1 MASFTAEHMD
11 TLKAIVRHLP
21 GWRLETRL
29 NEVYDHTAEII
40 GPNKAMLNITQEKD
54 KWKVYGSW
62 PSIRG
67 YHSFNVHTLERDHP
81 YGAIRLDP
89 RRNPKSIAADIKRRI
104 MPQYLDGLAKV
115 QAYIKQRAQKQES
128 FNLVCHTVKTYLPVK
143 QSNYQRQQGIT
154 QYYFTDCGINGDLQL
169 YESGGAGLTLPDL
182 TIEQIFSIVNLLKK
196 EQATC

>member
-11 TLKAIVRHLP
+11 TLKAIVKHLP

-29 NEVYDHTAEII
+29 NEVYDHTAELI
-40 GPNKAMLNITQEKD
+40 GPNKAMLNITKEKD

-81 YGAIRLDP
+81 YSAIRLDP

-104 MPQYLDGLAKV
+104 MPQYLDGLTKV

-128 FNLVCHTVKTYLPVK
+128 FNLVCNTVKTYLPVK

-169 YESGGAGLTLPDL
+169 YESGGAGLTLPSL
-182 TIEQIFSIVNLLKK
+182 TIEQVFSIVNLLKK
-196 EQATC
+196 ETTSC